1 MRYSRVFVLVL
12 FLALNSRFV
21 QSVGASVFIN
31 EIHYDNDGGD
41 VNEGIEVAGPAG
53 QDLFGWSVLLYN
65 GNDGK
70 SYNTFSL
77 SGTIPDQQ
85 NGLGTLFFYT
95 PGIQNGPDGM
105 ALVDDG
111 NLVLQFL
118 SYEGP
123 FLATDGPASG
133 LTSTDIAVSEGAGTL
148 VGYSLQLI
156 GHGRESEDFSWTV
169 DPILQ
174 TRGEINTGQAFVPI
188 PGAVWLLG
196 SGLMGIVV
204 VRKRK
209 AGSPL
214 SS

>member
-1 MRYSRVFVLVL
+1 MRHSSVFVLVL
-12 FLALNSRFV
+12 VLAVTNGFV
-21 QSVGASVFIN
+21 QSVAASVFVN

-53 QDLFGWSVLLYN
+53 QDLSGWSMLLYN
-65 GNDGK
+65 GNDGA
-70 SYNTFSL
+70 SYNTFNL

-85 NGLGTLFFYT
+85 NGFGTLFFYT

-105 ALVDDG
+105 ALVDKGDS
-111 NLVLQFL
+111 VLQFL

-123 FLATDGPASG
+123 FLATEGPASG
-133 LTSTDIAVSEGAGTL
+133 LTSTDIGVSEGAGTL
-148 VGYSLQLI
+148 VGYSLQLF
-156 GHGRESEDFSWTV
+156 GNGKEYEDFSWTT

-174 TRGEINTGQAFVPI
+174 TRGGTNTGQAFVPI

-209 AGSPL
+209 TGSNP
-214 SS
+214 